1 MGHAGHH
8 EEAGEVLGARG
19 VVLQLPVPVAQIVG
33 REDGVGDALE
43 DDHLAAACLE
53 GGQVGGHGVVEGAG
67 LQGERQ
73 DGVEVHL
80 EGVEFGLVGRHEVV
94 RQRHG
99 AQHDVAGVGGGSLGV
114 TQFPAAPVAAVDAG
128 IPRPAGVEGL
138 TLAGACA
145 AKDGF
150 QQSHLLLADVLFHH
164 PGLEVAAFPGV
175 DQAVL
180 QAVQGVAAFQH
191 AGHHGIQVLLGEGVG
206 KDALALFIDGGGLQ
220 ELLVVPRLGDGC
232 AREPEARVAGH
243 HAVELQRV
251 AHGGHHGLASAVG
264 AAHEVAALRGAVV
277 HGLDE
282 LAGGGHHLAGGG
294 VGQVQPGLLV
304 LAEEGVTALVAAVH
318 AHHGI
323 AAQQRRLGRA
333 AASGDAAQGVG
344 HEAIGA
350 AAALEQELV
359 VPAGRQ
365 AQLELGAV
373 VATISARAGFDLA
386 AHHAVLFGLQRLA
399 RGAGEGRVGVLGQTA
414 ALHPLHALDDHIG
427 QFHLLQVAAAALGV
441 GGIVGGL
448 GGSLGAGGP
457 EQAADRKTAG
467 KQRQQGRK
475 AVQFHGMGSERGP
488 KGSIGGGGHPAWA
501 FRPDLPGECQRQQTI
516 LTNWPAGRPGE
527 KAARER
533 RPVRDLR
540 QAPGRIQPAL

>member
-1 MGHAGHH
+1 M
-8 EEAGEVLGARG
+8 
-19 VVLQLPVPVAQIVG
+19 
-33 REDGVGDALE
+33 
-43 DDHLAAACLE
+43 
-53 GGQVGGHGVVEGAG
+53 
-67 LQGERQ
+67 
-73 DGVEVHL
+73 
-80 EGVEFGLVGRHEVV
+80 
-94 RQRHG
+94 
-99 AQHDVAGVGGGSLGV
+99 
-114 TQFPAAPVAAVDAG
+114 
-128 IPRPAGVEGL
+128 
-138 TLAGACA
+138 
-145 AKDGF
+145 
-150 QQSHLLLADVLFHH
+150 
-164 PGLEVAAFPGV
+164 
-175 DQAVL
+175 
-180 QAVQGVAAFQH
+180 
-191 AGHHGIQVLLGEGVG
+191 
-206 KDALALFIDGGGLQ
+206 
-220 ELLVVPRLGDGC
+220 
-232 AREPEARVAGH
+232 
-243 HAVELQRV
+243 
-251 AHGGHHGLASAVG
+251 
-264 AAHEVAALRGAVV
+264 V

-318 AHHGI
+318 AHHGV

-333 AASGDAAQGVG
+333 AAGGDAAQGVG

-373 VATISARAGFDLA
+373 VAAVGAGAGLDLA
-386 AHHAVLFGLQRLA
+386 AHHAVLFGLQCLA

-516 LTNWPAGRPGE
+516 LTNWPAGRPPGRG
-527 KAARER
+527 AQSGAPD
-533 RPVRDLR
+533 RPL
-540 QAPGRIQPAL
+540 GRIQPAL